1 MGQTTVAGYSNAQVY
16 ATDNQTNRAGKS
28 VTSGAGEA
36 SGSSQTDQSGTGV
49 SYDVSQ
55 GASRVA
61 ALIKDATFFGDEDTS
76 PEETAETEETS
87 EKKASGYTQEDVD
100 EMERLLQRMQESSSS
115 GTSTTSTKKKLS
127 YSYKKV
133 SSAIMRSKTRM
144 QANSALRSA
153 KSSLVDLKRKAAS
166 GQYSDDELEIA
177 ITHASKMIRAARKKV
192 SNLEQEQDQDK
203 SDRDTEHSKERDNTS
218 VRQKHVRK
226 EDFQEVDASL
236 DQELQR
242 LKKQL
247 KQLSKM
253 EKNEHRR
260 SENYDLLMAD
270 MEYLKRKIDLMRQ
283 DNSSGQTTGQ
293 SYDSQSVAAVTETAV
308 TAESDSASVAE
319 ESASTTAASAGGDVA
334 GTSID
339 VSV

>member
-1 MGQTTVAGYSNAQVY
+1 
-16 ATDNQTNRAGKS
+16 
-28 VTSGAGEA
+28 
-36 SGSSQTDQSGTGV
+36 
-49 SYDVSQ
+49 
-55 GASRVA
+55 
-61 ALIKDATFFGDEDTS
+61 
-76 PEETAETEETS
+76 
-87 EKKASGYTQEDVD
+87 
-100 EMERLLQRMQESSSS
+100 
-115 GTSTTSTKKKLS
+115 
-127 YSYKKV
+127 
-133 SSAIMRSKTRM
+133 
-144 QANSALRSA
+144 
-153 KSSLVDLKRKAAS
+153 
-166 GQYSDDELEIA
+166 
-177 ITHASKMIRAARKKV
+177 
-192 SNLEQEQDQDK
+192 
-203 SDRDTEHSKERDNTS
+203 
-218 VRQKHVRK
+218 
-226 EDFQEVDASL
+226 VDASL